1 MKNTYNSRNRPATI
15 SADGWSLELSYGSGL
30 QREKTVLKQG
40 NSIKRTTYHISKDC
54 ELDILPAC
62 TCSRYMDYIFADGKI
77 VAIHVHNTAA
87 NADSMYYEPIALAL
101 SASEELA
108 GLTLMRP
115 LASFGDRIVDIWSYD
130 SKPNVGVVI
139 FIYNRYPKFNKCCQ

>member
-87 NADSMYYEPIALAL
+87 NADKYFEDYYGVDWDGPAGIYFLDYN
-101 SASEELA
+101 SIEE
-108 GLTLMRP
+108 
-115 LASFGDRIVDIWSYD
+115 V
-130 SKPNVGVVI
+130 
-139 FIYNRYPKFNKCCQ
+139 YPTD